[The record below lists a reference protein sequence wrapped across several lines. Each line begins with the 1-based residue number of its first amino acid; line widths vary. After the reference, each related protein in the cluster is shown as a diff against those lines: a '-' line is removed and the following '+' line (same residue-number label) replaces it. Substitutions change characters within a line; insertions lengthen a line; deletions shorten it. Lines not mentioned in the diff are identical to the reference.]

1 MAKYVLI
8 GIEDETRMLVV
19 DCEAM
24 TVGEINPADMG
35 GAPPTEVDKLQSI
48 ANARAAGL
56 TLFKGVNVAI
66 STTQRSA
73 TASFPYV
80 ASFPYSEST

>member
-8 GIEDETRMLVV
+8 GIEDEARMLVV

-24 TVGEINPADMG
+24 TVGEIDPSAG
-35 GAPPTEVDKLQSI
+35 GAPAGEADKLQAI
-48 ANARAAGL
+48 NGVRTAGL

-66 STTQRSA
+66 VTTQRSEA
-73 TASFPYV
+73 ASFPYV
-80 ASFPYSEST
+80 ASFPYSESA

>member
-8 GIEDETRMLVV
+8 GIEDEMRMLVV

-24 TVGEINPADMG
+24 TVGEINPSAG
-35 GAPPTEVDKLQSI
+35 GVPAGEADKLQAI
-48 ANARAAGL
+48 NGARAAGL

-66 STTQRSA
+66 VTTQRSEA
-73 TASFPYV
+73 ASFPYV
-80 ASFPYSEST
+80 ASFPYSESA